1 MATID
6 PRAAARFID
15 TKWHAGALGAVTAGR
30 RRVALALAILAAVA
44 LAAWLGE
51 PRPSILA
58 DADLTFLLRGMALI
72 KAAIAAAVM
81 ALVYWQAG
89 HVTSQRRFIAY
100 VIATAVLAAT
110 AVLVWQ
116 LAVLQATSVVFHATL
131 LILGFLALGDV
142 TLRKSLRRG
151 SRDL

>member
-6 PRAAARFID
+6 ARAAARFVD
-15 TKWHAGALGAVTAGR
+15 SKWHAGALGATEAGR
-30 RRVALALAILAAVA
+30 RRAALALAVLAAVA
-44 LAAWLGE
+44 IAAWLGE

-58 DADLTFLLRGMALI
+58 DPDLTFLLRGMALI

-89 HVTSQRRFIAY
+89 HVTSQGRFIAY
-100 VIATAVLAAT
+100 VIATAVLSGT

-116 LAVLQATSVVFHATL
+116 LAVLQATSIVFHATL
-131 LILGFLALGDV
+131 LTLGVLALADV
-142 TLRKSLRRG
+142 KIRR
-151 SRDL
+151 SPRRNS

>member
-6 PRAAARFID
+6 PRAAARLID
-15 TKWHAGALGAVTAGR
+15 SKWPAGALGATAAGR
-30 RRVALALAILAAVA
+30 RRVALALTVLAAMA

-89 HVTSQRRFIAY
+89 HFTSRGRFVAY

-116 LAVLQATSVVFHATL
+116 LAVLQATSIVFHATL
-131 LILGFLALGDV
+131 LTLGVLALGDIKI
-142 TLRKSLRRG
+142 RKSLRR
-151 SRDL
+151 SR

>member
-15 TKWHAGALGAVTAGR
+15 SKWHAGALGVAAAGR
-30 RRVALALAILAAVA
+30 RRIVLALAVLAAVT
-44 LAAWLGE
+44 LAALLGE

-81 ALVYWQAG
+81 ALIYWQAG
-89 HVTSQRRFIAY
+89 QVTSQGRFIAY
-100 VIATAVLAAT
+100 VVATAVLAGT

-116 LAVLQATSVVFHATL
+116 LAVLQATSIVFHATL
-131 LILGFLALGDV
+131 LTLGVLALGDIKI
-142 TLRKSLRRG
+142 RRSLRR
-151 SRDL
+151 SR